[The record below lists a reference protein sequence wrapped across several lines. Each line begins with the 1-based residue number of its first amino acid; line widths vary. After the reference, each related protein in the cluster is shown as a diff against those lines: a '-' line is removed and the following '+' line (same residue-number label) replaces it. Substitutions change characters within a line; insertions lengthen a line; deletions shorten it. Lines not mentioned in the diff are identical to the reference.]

1 MERNDIVKNRLDVCA
16 RIVEEAL
23 TQYVCSDD
31 DALKKISEAQAYS
44 LLAGG
49 KRIRPYLVFSL
60 CRAMGGCEEKAL
72 PLACALEMIHTY
84 SLIHDDLPCMDN
96 DDYRRG
102 KLTNHKV
109 FGEATA
115 VLAGDALLTK
125 AFGVIASSSV
135 LSHRQIAKA
144 VSLLAHC
151 SGDHGMI
158 GGQMM
163 DMAAENGK
171 AADIAYLK
179 KMHGLKTGAL
189 IEAAAKLGCIA
200 AEKEEDFMAM
210 RTSEIY
216 ARNIGL
222 AFQVVDD
229 VLDVIGDV
237 QLLGKDIGSDRESD
251 KLTFMKFYSIEG
263 AKEYAKELTQTAKEA
278 IAPFDREGELSAL
291 AEYLLNRQY

>member
-1 MERNDIVKNRLDVCA
+1 MCA
-16 RIVEEAL
+16 RSMEEAL
-23 TQYVCSDD
+23 TQYVRSDD
-31 DALKKISEAQAYS
+31 DELQTISDAQTYS

-49 KRIRPYLVFSL
+49 KRIRPYLVLAF
-60 CRAMGGCEEKAL
+60 CRAMGGCEEKAV

-84 SLIHDDLPCMDN
+84 SLIHDDLPCMDD

-135 LSHRQIAKA
+135 LSHRQIVKA
-144 VSLLAHC
+144 VSLLSHC
-151 SGDHGMI
+151 AGDKGMI

-171 AADIAYLK
+171 TADLSYLK

-200 AEKEEDFMAM
+200 AEKEDDSKAM
-210 RTSEIY
+210 RAAEIY

-229 VLDVIGDV
+229 VLDVIGDA
-237 QLLGKDIGSDRESD
+237 QLLGKNVGSDREAD
-251 KLTFMKFYSIEG
+251 KLTFMKFYSVEE
-263 AKEYAKELTQTAKEA
+263 AKEVAKELTETAREA
-278 IAPFDREGELSAL
+278 IAPFDKEGELSAL